1 MPRVK
6 RNPQI
11 NLNVIAENEIDR
23 IFAEN
28 LKFVEIRKV
37 SPKNTLSFVPFERE
51 VFSTPEEH
59 CKFEHAELRLADESR
74 AVAEPQPWEKDAP
87 SEVREAALKASETPE
102 LFFETVI
109 MKDEEECK
117 RQTEYPQRT
126 TGWLNAR
133 SGAITA
139 SDFASAVSRNPYRS
153 TAKFLSSKVAP
164 SRSGFD
170 AIAAKFAQ
178 WGTDHEEH
186 AEEAFRL
193 VLDKRCESG
202 YLISHPSM
210 FKHKD
215 AQWIAVSPDGVLTY
229 MDPKMGEKRASL
241 VEYKCPAY
249 YRHSPDYPY
258 KKFKGGIPPQYYDQI
273 QGTMWLMRN
282 YDVHPDGRLCD
293 GCYFVVWQ
301 PHAVSITFVP
311 YSETYAS
318 MLVEKLKAFYFDR
331 FIPSCIQQLK
341 S

>member
-1 MPRVK
+1 VK
-6 RNPQI
+6 RTPQL
-11 NLNVIAENEIDR
+11 NLSKIADNEIDR
-23 IFAEN
+23 IFDEN
-28 LKFVEIRKV
+28 LKFVENNKV
-37 SPKNTLSFVPFERE
+37 SDKNVLGFVPFERE
-51 VFSTPEEH
+51 VFSTPEPH
-59 CKFEHAELRLADESR
+59 CQFEHADLRAADESQ

-87 SEVREAALKASETPE
+87 TEVREKALSATETPE

-109 MKDEEECK
+109 KKDEEECK

-126 TGWLNAR
+126 AGWLTAR

-139 SDFASAVSRNPYRS
+139 SDFASAVARNPYRS
-153 TAKFLSSKVAP
+153 TAKFLSSKVTP
-164 SRSGFD
+164 NRSGFD
-170 AIAAKFAQ
+170 ATAAKFAQ
-178 WGTDHEEH
+178 WGVDHEEH
-186 AEEAFRL
+186 AEEAFRV
-193 VLDKRCESG
+193 VLDKRCESP
-202 YLISHPSM
+202 YYISHPSM

-215 AQWIAVSPDGVLTY
+215 AQWIAVSPDGVLTFT
-229 MDPKMGEKRASL
+229 DPKTGEKRVSL
-241 VEYKCPAY
+241 VEYKAPAY

-282 YDVHPDGRLCD
+282 YDVHADCRICD

-301 PHAVSITFVP
+301 PHAVTVTFIP

-318 MLVEKLKAFYFDR
+318 LLVEKLKAFYFQR